1 MSFWETVLSDII
13 YLSCGI
19 SNTQTRRSVD
29 GEGAGY
35 PGGDG
40 VRDGGRNLNLTVRS
54 VHSIEF
60 WSSKSKMWNIMKHFQ
75 IKTFSNKWKKYRCY
89 AK

>member
-1 MSFWETVLSDII
+1 MLLRNSLSDNI

-29 GEGAGY
+29 GEGAGN

-40 VRDGGRNLNLTVRS
+40 VRDGGRNLNLAVRS
-54 VHSIEF
+54 DT
-60 WSSKSKMWNIMKHFQ
+60 Q
-75 IKTFSNKWKKYRCY
+75 Y
-89 AK
+89 

>member
-1 MSFWETVLSDII
+1 MLLRNSLSDNI

-40 VRDGGRNLNLTVRS
+40 VRDGGRNLNLTIRS
-54 VHSIEF
+54 DTQYWIL
-60 WSSKSKMWNIMKHFQ
+60 MKQVENVKYHE
-75 IKTFSNKWKKYRCY
+75 TFSNQNIFK
-89 AK
+89 

>member
-1 MSFWETVLSDII
+1 MLLRNSLSDNI

-40 VRDGGRNLNLTVRS
+40 VRDGGRNLNLTIRS
-54 VHSIEF
+54 DT
-60 WSSKSKMWNIMKHFQ
+60 Q
-75 IKTFSNKWKKYRCY
+75 Y
-89 AK
+89 